1 MNAAQSLLP
10 PGFEA
15 LEPFAAHWAAANASE
30 RDRLRT
36 ESSEAD
42 RVAFYDAVKDL
53 VGPALAML
61 DLKPLAEFDASE
73 QRLMNLMLCIAHVAI
88 AVEVQRDLEEQ
99 RAQARRY
106 LRITRSSADL

>member
-10 PGFEA
+10 PGFEV
-15 LEPFAAHWAAANASE
+15 LEPFAEHWAAESPSE

-42 RVAFYDAVKDL
+42 RVAFFDAAKDL

-61 DLKPLAEFDASE
+61 DRKPFAEFDAPE
-73 QRLMNLMLCIAHVAI
+73 RRLLNLMLCLAHVSI
-88 AVEVQRDLEEQ
+88 AVEVQRDLEAQ
-99 RAQARRY
+99 RAQARRH

>member
-1 MNAAQSLLP
+1 MSAAQSRLP

-15 LEPFAAHWAAANASE
+15 LEPFAAHWAAASASE

-36 ESSEAD
+36 ESTEAG
-42 RVAFYDAVKDL
+42 RAAFYDAGKDL

-61 DLKPLAEFDASE
+61 DLKPLAEFNAPE
-73 QRLMNLMLCIAHVAI
+73 QRLMNLMLCFAHVAI

-99 RAQARRY
+99 RAQARRH